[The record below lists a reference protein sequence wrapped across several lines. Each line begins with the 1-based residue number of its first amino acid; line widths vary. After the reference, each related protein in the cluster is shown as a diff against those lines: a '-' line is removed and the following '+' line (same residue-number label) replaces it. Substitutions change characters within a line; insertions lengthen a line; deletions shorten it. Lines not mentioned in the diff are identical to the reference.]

1 VLATVKPFKA
11 LRPYKGIEQCFS
23 CPPYD
28 VLEEDEVKKIIS
40 RNPNSFLRVTRSEVE
55 AEEDSKEAIYKKANE
70 NLKSFIKNGVLINDP
85 DPSFYIYRETW
96 KGVSQTGF
104 FAVVSVDEYDKGIIK
119 KHELTRR
126 DKEDDRTNHILN
138 LNAQTGPVFL
148 TYKFQEGLKAIT
160 DEVIKNKEILYSFSD
175 ENNVKHELWKIQEEA
190 EKERI
195 EKAFSSI
202 EYLYIVDGHHRAAAA
217 SRAQKIMKEKDTNY
231 SLDKPYNYF
240 MAVIFPHNE
249 LRVLPYNRIVK
260 DLNGLKEEEFLK
272 KIGSYF
278 EVEEAPFSPYS
289 PDSPHFFGMYLQK
302 KWYKLT
308 FKGKESED
316 PVENL
321 DVQILQK
328 YLLDPILSIKDPR
341 SDPRIY
347 FLGGIRG
354 VKEIEKWVDTK
365 DWKVGF
371 SMYPTQ
377 IDQLLKVAE
386 MNKIMP
392 PKSTWF
398 EPKLRSGLFI
408 HKLS

>member
-11 LRPYKGIEQCFS
+11 LRPHKGIEQCFS

-28 VLEEDEVKKIIS
+28 VLEEDEVKEIIS

-70 NLKSFIKNGVLINDP
+70 NLKSFIKKGVLINDP

-148 TYKFQEGLKAIT
+148 THKAQEDLKTII
-160 DEVIKNKEILYSFSD
+160 DKLIKNKEILYCFCD

-377 IDQLLKVAE
+377 IDQLLKVAD

>member
-1 VLATVKPFKA
+1 MATVKPFQA

-28 VLEEDEVKKIIS
+28 VLEEDEVKEIIS

-55 AEEDSKEAIYKKANE
+55 AKEDSKEAIYKKAKE
-70 NLKSFIKNGVLINDP
+70 NLESFIKNGVLIKDVE
-85 DPSFYIYRETW
+85 PSFYIYRETW
-96 KGVSQTGF
+96 QGVSQTGF

-119 KHELTRR
+119 KHELTRS

-148 TYKFQEGLKAIT
+148 TYKAQEDLKAII
-160 DEVIKNKEILYSFSD
+160 DKLIKNKEILYSFCD
-175 ENNVKHELWKIQEEA
+175 ENNVKHELIKIQEES
-190 EKERI
+190 EKEQV
-195 EKAFSSI
+195 EKAFKSI

-217 SRAQKIMKEKDTNY
+217 SRVQKILKEKDTSY

-240 MAVIFPHNE
+240 MAAIFPHNE
-249 LRVLPYNRIVK
+249 LRILPYNRIVK
-260 DLNGLKEEEFLK
+260 DLNGLSKDEFLK

-278 EVEEAPFSPYS
+278 QVEEAPFSPYS
-289 PDSPHFFGMYLQK
+289 PDSLHSFGMYLHK

-308 FKGKESED
+308 FKGEESED

-341 SDPRIY
+341 TDPRIY

-354 VKEIEKWVDTK
+354 VKEIEKWVDKK

-398 EPKLRSGLFI
+398 EPKLRSGLLI
-408 HKLS
+408 HELS

>member
-1 VLATVKPFKA
+1 MLATVKPFKA

-28 VLEEDEVKKIIS
+28 VLEEDEVKEIIS

-70 NLKSFIKNGVLINDP
+70 NLESFIKNGVLIKDSE
-85 DPSFYIYRETW
+85 PSFYIYRETW

-148 TYKFQEGLKAIT
+148 TYKAQEDLKTII
-160 DEVIKNKEILYSFSD
+160 DKIIKNKEFLYSFCD
-175 ENNVKHELWKIQEEA
+175 ENNVKHELIKIQEED
-190 EKERI
+190 EKEQI
-195 EKAFSSI
+195 EKAFNSI
-202 EYLYIVDGHHRAAAA
+202 DYLYIVDGHHRAAAA

-231 SLDKPYNYF
+231 SLNKPYNYF

-289 PDSPHFFGMYLQK
+289 PDSSHSFGMYLQK

-308 FKGKESED
+308 FKGEESED

-328 YLLDPILSIKDPR
+328 YLLDPVLSIKDPR

-377 IDQLLKVAE
+377 IDQLLKVAD

-398 EPKLRSGLFI
+398 EPKLRSGLLI
-408 HKLS
+408 HEIS

>member
-1 VLATVKPFKA
+1 MATVKPFKA

-28 VLEEDEVKKIIS
+28 VLEEDEVKEIIS

-55 AEEDSKEAIYKKANE
+55 AEEDSKEAIYKKAKE
-70 NLKSFIKNGVLINDP
+70 NLESFIKNGVLIKDSE
-85 DPSFYIYRETW
+85 PSFYIYRETW
-96 KGVSQTGF
+96 QGVSQTGF

-148 TYKFQEGLKAIT
+148 TYKAQEDLKAII
-160 DEVIKNKEILYSFSD
+160 DKLIKNKEILYSFCD
-175 ENNVKHELWKIQEEA
+175 ENNVKHELIKIQEED
-190 EKERI
+190 EREQI
-195 EKAFSSI
+195 EKAFNSI

-217 SRAQKIMKEKDTNY
+217 SRVQKIMKEKDTNY

-240 MAVIFPHNE
+240 MAAIFPHNE
-249 LRVLPYNRIVK
+249 LRILPYNRIVK

-272 KIGSYF
+272 KISSYF
-278 EVEEAPFSPYS
+278 QVEEAPFSPYS
-289 PDSPHFFGMYLQK
+289 PDLPHSFGMYLQK

-308 FKGKESED
+308 FKGEESED

-321 DVQILQK
+321 DVHILQK

-341 SDPRIY
+341 TDPRIY

-354 VKEIEKWVDTK
+354 VKEIEKWIDKK
-365 DWKVGF
+365 DWMVGF

-398 EPKLRSGLFI
+398 EPKLRSGLLI
-408 HKLS
+408 HELS

>member
-28 VLEEDEVKKIIS
+28 VLEENEVKEIIS

-70 NLKSFIKNGVLINDP
+70 NLESFIKNGVLIKDSE
-85 DPSFYIYRETW
+85 PSFYIYRETW

-148 TYKFQEGLKAIT
+148 TYKAQEDLKTII
-160 DEVIKNKEILYSFSD
+160 DKIIKNKEFLYSFCD
-175 ENNVKHELWKIQEEA
+175 ENNVKHELIKIQEED
-190 EKERI
+190 EKEQI
-195 EKAFSSI
+195 EKAFNSI
-202 EYLYIVDGHHRAAAA
+202 DYLYIVDGHHRAAAA

-231 SLDKPYNYF
+231 SLNKPYNYF

-289 PDSPHFFGMYLQK
+289 PDSSHSFGMYLQK

-308 FKGKESED
+308 FKGEESED

-328 YLLDPILSIKDPR
+328 YLLDPVLSIKDPR

-377 IDQLLKVAE
+377 IDQLLKVAD

-398 EPKLRSGLFI
+398 EPKLRSGLLI
-408 HKLS
+408 HEIS

>member
-1 VLATVKPFKA
+1 MLATVKPFKA
-11 LRPYKGIEQCFS
+11 LRPHKGIEQCFS

-70 NLKSFIKNGVLINDP
+70 NLKSFIKNGVLINDS

-148 TYKFQEGLKAIT
+148 THKAQEDLKTII
-160 DEVIKNKEILYSFSD
+160 DKLIKNKEILYSFCD
-175 ENNVKHELWKIQEEA
+175 ENNVKHELIKIQEED
-190 EKERI
+190 EKEQI
-195 EKAFSSI
+195 EKAFKSI

-231 SLDKPYNYF
+231 TSEKPYNYF

-272 KIGSYF
+272 KIGSHF

-354 VKEIEKWVDTK
+354 VKEIEKWVDKK

-398 EPKLRSGLFI
+398 EPKLRSGLLI
-408 HKLS
+408 HELS

>member
-1 VLATVKPFKA
+1 MLATVKPFKA
-11 LRPYKGIEQCFS
+11 LRPHKGIEQCFS

-28 VLEEDEVKKIIS
+28 VLEEDEVKEIIS

-70 NLKSFIKNGVLINDP
+70 NLKSFIKKGVLITDP
-85 DPSFYIYRETW
+85 DPSFYIYRETC

-148 TYKFQEGLKAIT
+148 THKAQEDLKTII
-160 DEVIKNKEILYSFSD
+160 DKLIKNKEILYSFCD

-377 IDQLLKVAE
+377 IDQLLKVAD

>member
-1 VLATVKPFKA
+1 MATVKPFKA
-11 LRPYKGIEQCFS
+11 LRPHKGIEQCFS

-28 VLEEDEVKKIIS
+28 VLEEDEVKEIIS

-70 NLKSFIKNGVLINDP
+70 NLKSFIKKGVLITDP
-85 DPSFYIYRETW
+85 DPSFYIYRETC

-148 TYKFQEGLKAIT
+148 THKAQEDLKTII
-160 DEVIKNKEILYSFSD
+160 DKLIKNKEILYSFCD

-377 IDQLLKVAE
+377 IDQLLKVAD

>member
-1 VLATVKPFKA
+1 MATVKPFQA

-28 VLEEDEVKKIIS
+28 VLEEDEVKEIIS

-55 AEEDSKEAIYKKANE
+55 AKEDSKEAIYKKAKE
-70 NLKSFIKNGVLINDP
+70 NLESFIKNGVLIKDVE
-85 DPSFYIYRETW
+85 PSFYIYRETW
-96 KGVSQTGF
+96 QGVSQTGF
-104 FAVVSVDEYDKGIIK
+104 FAVVSVDEYDKRIIK

-148 TYKFQEGLKAIT
+148 TYKAQEDLKAII
-160 DEVIKNKEILYSFSD
+160 DKLIKNKEILYSFCD
-175 ENNVKHELWKIQEEA
+175 ENNVKHELIKIQEED
-190 EKERI
+190 EREQI
-195 EKAFSSI
+195 EKAFNSI

-217 SRAQKIMKEKDTNY
+217 SRVQKIMKEKDTNY

-240 MAVIFPHNE
+240 MAAIFPHNE
-249 LRVLPYNRIVK
+249 LRILPYNRIVK
-260 DLNGLKEEEFLK
+260 NLNGLKEEEFLK
-272 KIGSYF
+272 KISSYF
-278 EVEEAPFSPYS
+278 QVEEAPFSPYS
-289 PDSPHFFGMYLQK
+289 PDLPHSFGMYLQK

-308 FKGKESED
+308 FKGEESED

-321 DVQILQK
+321 DVHILQK

-341 SDPRIY
+341 TDPRIY

-354 VKEIEKWVDTK
+354 VKEIEKWVDKK

-398 EPKLRSGLFI
+398 EPKLRSGLLI
-408 HKLS
+408 HELS

>member
-1 VLATVKPFKA
+1 MATVKPFKA

-28 VLEEDEVKKIIS
+28 VLEEDEVKEIIS
-40 RNPNSFLRVTRSEVE
+40 RNPNSFLRVTRPEVE

-70 NLKSFIKNGVLINDP
+70 NLKSFIKNGVLIKDSE
-85 DPSFYIYRETW
+85 PSFYIYCETW

-104 FAVVSVDEYDKGIIK
+104 FAVVSVDEYDKGIVK

-126 DKEDDRTNHILN
+126 DKENDRTNHILN

-148 TYKFQEGLKAIT
+148 TYKAQEDLKTIINQI
-160 DEVIKNKEILYSFSD
+160 IKNKEILYSFCD
-175 ENNVKHELWKIQEEA
+175 ENNVKHELIKIQEED
-190 EKERI
+190 EKEQI
-195 EKAFSSI
+195 EKAFNSI
-202 EYLYIVDGHHRAAAA
+202 DYLYIVDGHHRAAAA

-289 PDSPHFFGMYLQK
+289 PDSPHSFGMYLQK

-308 FKGKESED
+308 FKGEESED

-328 YLLDPILSIKDPR
+328 YLLDPIFSIKDPR

-354 VKEIEKWVDTK
+354 VKEIEKWVDKK

-377 IDQLLKVAE
+377 IDQLLKVAD

-398 EPKLRSGLFI
+398 EPKLRSGLLI

>member
-1 VLATVKPFKA
+1 MLATVKPFKA

-28 VLEEDEVKKIIS
+28 VLEEDEVKEIIS
-40 RNPNSFLRVTRSEVE
+40 RNPNSFLRVTRPEVE

-70 NLKSFIKNGVLINDP
+70 NLKSFIKNGVLIKDSE
-85 DPSFYIYRETW
+85 PSFYIYCETW

-104 FAVVSVDEYDKGIIK
+104 FAVVSVDEYDKGIVK

-126 DKEDDRTNHILN
+126 DKENDRTNHILN

-148 TYKFQEGLKAIT
+148 TYKAQEDLKTIINQI
-160 DEVIKNKEILYSFSD
+160 IKNKEILYSFCD
-175 ENNVKHELWKIQEEA
+175 ENNVKHELIKIQEED
-190 EKERI
+190 EKEQI
-195 EKAFSSI
+195 EKAFNSI
-202 EYLYIVDGHHRAAAA
+202 DYLYIVDGHHRAAAA

-289 PDSPHFFGMYLQK
+289 PDSPHSFGMYLQK

-308 FKGKESED
+308 FKGEESED

-328 YLLDPILSIKDPR
+328 YLLDPIFSIKDPR

-354 VKEIEKWVDTK
+354 VKEIEKWVDKK

-377 IDQLLKVAE
+377 IDQLLKVAD

-398 EPKLRSGLFI
+398 EPKLRSGLLI

>member
-1 VLATVKPFKA
+1 LATVKPFQA

-28 VLEEDEVKKIIS
+28 VLEEEEVKEIIS
-40 RNPNSFLRVTRSEVE
+40 RNPNSFLRVIRSEVE
-55 AEEDSKEAIYKKANE
+55 AEENSKDAIYKKAKE
-70 NLKSFIKNGVLINDP
+70 NLNSFIKNGVLIKDSE
-85 DPSFYIYRETW
+85 PSFYIYRETW

-104 FAVVSVDEYDKGIIK
+104 FAVVSVEDYNNGIVK
-119 KHELTRR
+119 KHELTRK

-148 TYKFQEGLKAIT
+148 TYKAKEDLKTIINQL
-160 DEVIKNKEILYSFSD
+160 IKDKEILYSFCD
-175 ENNVKHELWKIQEEA
+175 ENNVKHELIKIQEED
-190 EKERI
+190 EKEQI
-195 EKAFSSI
+195 EKAFNSI
-202 EYLYIVDGHHRAAAA
+202 KYLYIVDGHHRAAAA
-217 SRAQKIMKEKDTNY
+217 SRVQKIMKEKDTNY
-231 SLDKPYNYF
+231 SLDKSYNYF
-240 MAVIFPHNE
+240 MAAIFPHDE

-260 DLNGLKEEEFLK
+260 DLNGLNVEEFLN
-272 KIGSYF
+272 KIGSIF
-278 EVEEAPFSPYS
+278 EVEEAPSSPYS
-289 PDSPHFFGMYLQK
+289 PDSLHSFGMYLDQ

-308 FKGKESED
+308 FKGKENED

-341 SDPRIY
+341 TDPRVY

-354 VKEIEKWVDTK
+354 VKEIEKWVDKK

-377 IDQLLKVAE
+377 IDQLLEVADQ
-386 MNKIMP
+386 NKIMP

-398 EPKLRSGLFI
+398 EPKLRSGLLI
-408 HKLS
+408 HELS